1 MVLSFG
7 LHKGSNM
14 ALTPLEEAEY
24 ALAYNVKRSD
34 LSPAAQAEYDRL
46 LPAHHGR
53 LEESARRA
61 QEREKR
67 AAATI
72 WMPNLGVAIY
82 DGNVCQ
88 HGTSQGGP
96 ASDRRAWGER
106 RERMETK
113 LLGPLAGA
121 QASIVTGQVGNRRS
135 GGARVADATLAA
147 AALGPVGLLAGAYSR
162 PRTGGLAVVTFPGGG
177 VWQKVIPQPA
187 SLTRAQA
194 EAVRFNALAAASQ
207 PVDDAVSAS
216 VESHTQDGVASELE
230 RLAAL
235 HAAGAVDD
243 EEFRAARRASST
255 VDNPPQRR

>member
-1 MVLSFG
+1 MVLSSG
-7 LHKGSNM
+7 LHEGTNM
-14 ALTPLEEAEY
+14 ALTPLEEAKY
-24 ALAYNVKRSD
+24 ALANNVKRSD
-34 LSPAAQAEYDRL
+34 LSHAAQAEYDRL
-46 LPAHHGR
+46 LPAHQAR

-72 WMPNLGVAIY
+72 WMPNLGVAIH
-82 DGNVCQ
+82 DGNVYQ

-113 LLGPLAGA
+113 LLGPLTGA
-121 QASIVTGQVGNRRS
+121 QAGIVSGKVGNRRS

-162 PRTGGLAVVTFPGGG
+162 PRTGGLAIVTFPGGG
-177 VWQKVIPQPA
+177 VWQKVIPNPA
-187 SLTRAQA
+187 FLMRAQA

-207 PVDDAVSAS
+207 PADDGASAS
-216 VESHTQDGVASELE
+216 VESHAQDGVASELE

-235 HAAGAVDD
+235 HASGALDD
-243 EEFRAARRASST
+243 EEFRAAKARIIHG
-255 VDNPPQRR
+255 